1 MDINKRIRDLIDA
14 RTENP
19 YAYSDDDI
27 KSSLLNYSEC
37 SEFLIQDDDLKIG
50 LARLYEYMNIN
61 EFSEDKSVIITNS
74 VNGKI
79 ANTLSENLHIY
90 CFDNDYYCSMASQ
103 IVNQDKN
110 NKDKIE
116 FLFGDISQFFTS
128 EFNNTFSADAVITC
142 PSHFNNTFKKLDS
155 EMKYRQMNSYEYY
168 TKRSI
173 DFLQSGG
180 ICMSI
185 IPTSMDSFIKKQI
198 ANYNKPVSLL
208 NSLAFGRGYS
218 FIYIKK
224 L

>member
-1 MDINKRIRDLIDA
+1 MDLNKRIRDLIDA
-14 RTENP
+14 RENNP
-19 YAYSDDDI
+19 YAYSDEDI

-37 SEFLIQDDDLKIG
+37 SEFIIHDDDLRIG
-50 LARLYEYMNIN
+50 LERLYEYMNIN
-61 EFSEDKSVIITNS
+61 EFSNDVQVMITNS

-79 ANTLSENLHIY
+79 AKTLTDNIHIF

-110 NKDKIE
+110 KKDKIE

-128 EFNNTFSADAVITC
+128 EFHNNFIVDAVITA
-142 PSHFNNTFKKLDS
+142 PSKYNNTFESLDS
-155 EMKYRQMNSYEYY
+155 EMKFRSMNPYEYY

-173 DFLQSGG
+173 EFLQSGG

-185 IPTSMDSFIKKQI
+185 IQTAMDSYIKKQI
-198 ANYNKPVSLL
+198 TSYNKPVSLL
-208 NSLAFGRGYS
+208 NSLAFSRGYS

>member
-1 MDINKRIRDLIDA
+1 MDRNKAIRDLIDA
-14 RTENP
+14 HVNNP
-19 YAYSDDDI
+19 DAYSDKDI
-27 KSSLLNYSEC
+27 ASSLIDYSEC
-37 SEFLIQDDDLKIG
+37 SEFIIQDADLEIG
-50 LARLYEYMNIN
+50 LNRLYEYMGIN
-61 EFSEDKSVIITNS
+61 EFSNGKSIIITNS

-79 ANTLSENLHIY
+79 AKELTENIHIY

-103 IVNQDKN
+103 IVNKEKN
-110 NKDKIE
+110 EKDKIE

-128 EFNNTFSADAVITC
+128 EFNSNFVADAVITC
-142 PSHFNNTFKKLDS
+142 PSQFNGTYKKLDS

-173 DFLQSGG
+173 DFLHSGG
-180 ICMSI
+180 ICMTVV
-185 IPTSMDSFIKKQI
+185 PTGMDSFIKKQI
-198 ANYNKPVSLL
+198 TSYNKPVSLL